1 MTEIPGDNVFELIS
15 SNYYDLTASE
25 KKIADHITADPESV
39 QAMGISDLAEACGTA
54 MATISRFSRKLGF
67 DGFNAMKIAIAHTTS
82 SGSGF
87 AGLLTGRITLE
98 DSFEDE
104 CEKICAADLAVITQ
118 TAGLIDPAAYRKA
131 VDMLLSAEKI
141 VCMGQGG
148 SSIIAMEAA
157 HLFSTVSGKFNCVH
171 DGHLQAIAISN
182 MTEKDV
188 VLYFSYSGSVRDM
201 MENLILAQKNGVK
214 IILVTRFPKSPG
226 AALADV
232 ILQCGSSESPLQL
245 GSVQA
250 RISQLFM
257 LDVLFSEYCRRDYA
271 SAKSSK
277 ERIASAISEKHI
289 E

>member
-118 TAGLIDPAAYRKA
+118 TAGL
-131 VDMLLSAEKI
+131 SAEKI

-201 MENLILAQKNGVK
+201 MENLTLAQKNGVR

-271 SAKSSK
+271 AAKSSK